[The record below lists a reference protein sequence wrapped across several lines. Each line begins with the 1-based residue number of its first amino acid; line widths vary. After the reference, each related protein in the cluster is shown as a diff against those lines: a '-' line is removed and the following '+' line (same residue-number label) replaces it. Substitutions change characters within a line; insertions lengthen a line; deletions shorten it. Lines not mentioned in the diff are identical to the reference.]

1 MSYILKEL
9 IKNKLKQLTVDEFLS
24 YAKQFNFNLS
34 PKEASK
40 ILTYLHNQPLD
51 IFSKKDIII
60 LKNKIAE
67 ITNPETAN
75 QAMKL
80 FKNIVASYGLE
91 SLFD

>member
-9 IKNKLKQLTVDEFLS
+9 IKNKLNQLTVDEFLS
-24 YAKQFNFNLS
+24 YAKQYNFNLS
-34 PKEASK
+34 RNEVNK

-51 IFSKKDIII
+51 IFSKEDIIV
-60 LKNKIAE
+60 LRHKIAE
-67 ITNPETAN
+67 ITNVETAN
-75 QAMKL
+75 QAMQL